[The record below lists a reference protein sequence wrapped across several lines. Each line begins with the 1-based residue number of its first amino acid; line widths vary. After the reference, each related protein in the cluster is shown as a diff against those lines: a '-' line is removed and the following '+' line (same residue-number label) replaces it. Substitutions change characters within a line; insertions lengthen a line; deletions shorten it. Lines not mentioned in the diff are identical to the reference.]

1 MRKAVFCA
9 LVAVA
14 LVVAGQLLAAD
25 AKPVTV
31 KGEVVDTMCY
41 ASMGA
46 RGEGHAKCAIGCAKR
61 GIPVGLVEE
70 GKAAKMYIL
79 LPGKDD
85 SPLPEAVTQ
94 KMGKVVTVTGKSYVS
109 GGNSFLTVESVK

>member
-1 MRKAVFCA
+1 MKKLINAA
-9 LVAVA
+9 LV
-14 LVVAGQLLAAD
+14 LVVSSATVVLAAD
-25 AKPVTV
+25 KSVTV

-46 RGEGHAKCAIGCAKR
+46 GGEGHAKCGIGCAKK
-61 GIPVGLVEE
+61 GVPIGLVD
-70 GKAAKMYIL
+70 GAKKMYIL

-85 SPLPEAVTQ
+85 TPMPPAVVEH
-94 KMGKVVTVTGKSYVS
+94 MGKVVTVTGKVYQS